1 MIIEIP
7 RQSKTNNLF
16 RQARTGL
23 LALANRQSILF
34 LYYSCFCLLFFC
46 YNLQNPRYNWDMIAY
61 VALASYSD
69 TSDTAARHENV
80 YRSLSKSVPSNTY
93 ETLAHGTTSRTL
105 RSSSPA
111 VFDELLYFYKIRV
124 VYIGLIRIGSY
135 LGVSPFFASYL
146 ISALAASL
154 GFFLLFLTFKPY
166 MAPWLMYLL
175 PAFAVNLGLSE
186 IAQLSTPDALAF
198 LALVVSIFLFLR
210 NHWLFPISLPAMVL
224 VRTDLIIFPLV
235 FSLLM
240 FYRGYFKQ
248 IVALASFVA
257 SLLIYLWLNYHF
269 SYPGWTQVFAYT
281 CIFRSD
287 LAEAQR
293 YALSLHDYF
302 WCFPKGVWHALTSQS
317 FLLFLVF
324 GGIGAGFVAS
334 SARNPKSAEL
344 QRLIDV
350 WLASILFVA
359 AHFVVLPVI
368 WERFFVGPYLFTL
381 CCSLCLISR
390 MRNTNES
397 LHSTTPHVSS

>member
-1 MIIEIP
+1 LISQTP
-7 RQSKTNNLF
+7 RLKISDLF
-16 RQARTGL
+16 RKASAGL
-23 LALANRQSILF
+23 HTATHLRFALP
-34 LYYSCFCLLFFC
+34 LYYGCFCLLFFC
-46 YNLQNPRYNWDMIAY
+46 YNLQRPQYNWDMIAY

-80 YRSLSKSVPSNTY
+80 YRSLARSVPSNTY
-93 ETLAHGTTSRTL
+93 ETLAHGSQSRTL
-105 RSSSPA
+105 RSSSPV

-124 VYIGLIRIGSY
+124 VYIGLIRACSY
-135 LGVSPFFASYL
+135 LGVSPFFASHL

-154 GFFLLFLTFKPY
+154 GFFLLFLTFRSY

-175 PAFAVNLGLSE
+175 PVFAVNLGLAE

-224 VRTDLIIFPLV
+224 VRTDLIIFPLI

-240 FYRGYFKQ
+240 VYRGYFRQ

-257 SLLIYLWLNYHF
+257 SLLVYLWLNYHF
-269 SYPGWTQVFAYT
+269 SYPGWTQVFAFT
-281 CIFRSD
+281 CLFRSD
-287 LAEAQR
+287 LIEAQR
-293 YALSLHDYF
+293 YTLSLHDYF
-302 WCFPKGVWHALTSQS
+302 WCFSKGLWHALTSQS

-324 GGIGAGFVAS
+324 WVIGAGFVAS
-334 SARNPKSAEL
+334 SVRNGKSAEL
-344 QRLIDV
+344 QRLIDI

-381 CCSLCLISR
+381 CCSLCLISQ
-390 MRNTNES
+390 MRKTNES
-397 LHSTTPHVSS
+397 LYSTTPHISS